1 MDSKRHP
8 LLRRTAPLIGTL
20 VLAAVV
26 GLSAGLAFA
35 WSEQRAFAQLGDTA
49 VHQLNLYAAVLD
61 IELGKQGDLPGLI
74 DADGEIGA
82 LLKAPEAAGMRSAI
96 NRRLTR
102 FVARSGALWAGV
114 LDAQGRVLASS
125 DWFRPDSQLGR
136 RMTDEPCVADALAG
150 NETRHFAP
158 DAAGA
163 STVCLARPLR
173 RDASTLGAV
182 IVRTSLEPIE
192 TAWVESAFRP
202 ESEKPI
208 VVDDAGIVIMS
219 SVPAWK
225 RKPLSALTLPVRA
238 LPDGAELVSLQASAS
253 GTRELRVMHE
263 RPLARVGWRLL
274 MLSSTTHVWR
284 DARAAAWSGGAA
296 AGCVGLVIA
305 LLLQRRRVVAQK
317 LAAREALQRA
327 NDELEQ
333 KVRQRTAELEM
344 SNRELRREVHERE
357 HAEQVLRQ
365 AQEELVQAGKLALL
379 GQLSAGISHELGQP
393 LTALR
398 ALADNGR
405 LLLERAQLQLASE
418 NFQAI
423 NGLAER
429 MGRITAQLKS
439 FTRKAPVSE
448 RALPLAQAVAN
459 ARLLLRARLQAEC
472 VTLREE
478 LPDSLAVQCD
488 AHRLEQV
495 LVNLMANAIDAMHAS
510 EQRVLTICAAASGTR
525 VVVRVAD
532 SGPGI
537 PAQLGA
543 RLFEPFFTT
552 KPPGEGLGLGL
563 VISSHIVRE
572 FGGVLRSVPAES
584 GAVFEFDVAQASVEG
599 QQWLTQSASH

>member
-1 MDSKRHP
+1 

-26 GLSAGLAFA
+26 ALSAGLAFA

-333 KVRQRTAELEM
+333 KVLEM

>member
-26 GLSAGLAFA
+26 ALSAGLAFA

>member
-1 MDSKRHP
+1 LDSKRHP

-26 GLSAGLAFA
+26 ALSAGLAFA

>member
-1 MDSKRHP
+1 M
-8 LLRRTAPLIGTL
+8 LRRTAPLIGTL

-26 GLSAGLAFA
+26 ALSAGLAFA

>member
-1 MDSKRHP
+1 

-26 GLSAGLAFA
+26 ALSAGLAFA

>member
-1 MDSKRHP
+1 
-8 LLRRTAPLIGTL
+8 
-20 VLAAVV
+20 
-26 GLSAGLAFA
+26 
-35 WSEQRAFAQLGDTA
+35 
-49 VHQLNLYAAVLD
+49 
-61 IELGKQGDLPGLI
+61 
-74 DADGEIGA
+74 
-82 LLKAPEAAGMRSAI
+82 
-96 NRRLTR
+96 
-102 FVARSGALWAGV
+102 
-114 LDAQGRVLASS
+114 
-125 DWFRPDSQLGR
+125 
-136 RMTDEPCVADALAG
+136 
-150 NETRHFAP
+150 
-158 DAAGA
+158 
-163 STVCLARPLR
+163 
-173 RDASTLGAV
+173 
-182 IVRTSLEPIE
+182 
-192 TAWVESAFRP
+192 
-202 ESEKPI
+202 
-208 VVDDAGIVIMS
+208 MS

-398 ALADNGR
+398 
-405 LLLERAQLQLASE
+405 ASE